1 MEPRWPAT
9 EASPLTPPHRSLR
22 KPQAPTACCD
32 GQFLLASALEWP
44 PGFRG
49 HHQAPN
55 QTRALRL
62 ISTYPHTS
70 YYLDHDDVALKNFAT
85 CFLHQSYK
93 EREHARNWWSCKNQK
108 VVKSFISMSRASL
121 RPPGEWIECNGVYI
135 TLEKNLNQS
144 VLKLHQTGHWQKQ
157 TLLVWFHWDI
167 CPEGVDRVSS
177 KELGDHS

>member
-1 MEPRWPAT
+1 MACHWGPVLWHL
-9 EASPLTPPHRSLR
+9 LTDPSGSL
-22 KPQAPTACCD
+22 QAPTACCD

-93 EREHARNWWSCKNQK
+93 EREHARNWWSCRNQEGGQIFHQH
-108 VVKSFISMSRASL
+108 VKKPVWDHQESELNAMECTLHLKKIWISQYWNSQYCTDWPLTKTDPTCVISL
-121 RPPGEWIECNGVYI
+121 RHMSWRSRWN
-135 TLEKNLNQS
+135 LLKN
-144 VLKLHQTGHWQKQ
+144 
-157 TLLVWFHWDI
+157 
-167 CPEGVDRVSS
+167 
-177 KELGDHS
+177 